1 VINHEGPW
9 RTFEDVETATMIWV
23 AWYNTERLHSAIGD
37 VPPIEYEAAYYA
49 AHNHP
54 VSPDEAA

>member
-1 VINHEGPW
+1 
-9 RTFEDVETATMIWV
+9 MIWV